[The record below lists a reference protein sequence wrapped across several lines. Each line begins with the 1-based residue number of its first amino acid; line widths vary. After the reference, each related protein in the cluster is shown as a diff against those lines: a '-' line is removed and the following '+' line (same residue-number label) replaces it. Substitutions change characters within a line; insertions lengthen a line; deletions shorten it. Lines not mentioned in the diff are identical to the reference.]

1 MSFDFNVASVK
12 PVIREAASM
21 NNDGGGGNLGYMA
34 QGKKEKEENKE
45 KFYLTDDS
53 IFAKNEGK
61 DVFGFS
67 KEPVMPDEKFSFAG
81 WINKLIEAI
90 KRIF

>member
-1 MSFDFNVASVK
+1 MY
-12 PVIREAASM
+12 E
-21 NNDGGGGNLGYMA
+21 LHYMIA
-34 QGKKEKEENKE
+34 LKEENKE